1 MDLQRKL
8 YRFCSAVQVLPVL
21 AFCFGLVSLS
31 SLTPATPLDAA
42 QKPELIRDTDVADG
56 VKTAA
61 EVKGPDPLL
70 CEKNIKIGDFYYK
83 KKNYVAAIRRY
94 LDAIEYQTNSV
105 RAYES
110 LARAYEKNDEPAK
123 AIAAYQQFIDNNPD
137 SPKVPE
143 FRTKRAKLENSSR

>member
-1 MDLQRKL
+1 M
-8 YRFCSAVQVLPVL
+8 S
-21 AFCFGLVSLS
+21 
-31 SLTPATPLDAA
+31 ATPGSSA
-42 QKPELIRDTDVADG
+42 QKPGLIRDTDVADG
-56 VKTAA
+56 VEPAP

-70 CEKNIKIGDFYYK
+70 CEKNIKVGDFYYK

-105 RAYES
+105 KAYES

-123 AIAAYQQFIDNNPD
+123 AIAAYKQFIENNPD

-143 FRTKRAKLENSSR
+143 FRAKLEKLEKNLR